1 MNQEIY
7 KSRNRK
13 SEKNSNKNNNYKGKL
28 FIISIIMKKRIKKMK
43 LDEKKFQ
50 DDQIKY
56 EKYKEF
62 ENNYKEAYQKL
73 KWKKK
78 CKRKNSWDGENK
90 KPKTGRIIYKEY
102 EGQIQ

>member
-50 DDQIKY
+50 DDQIK
-56 EKYKEF
+56 
-62 ENNYKEAYQKL
+62 
-73 KWKKK
+73 
-78 CKRKNSWDGENK
+78 KNIKNF
-90 KPKTGRIIYKEY
+90 
-102 EGQIQ
+102 

>member
-56 EKYKEF
+56 KKYKEF
-62 ENNYKEAYQKL
+62 LSNYVNEYQTIR
-73 KWKKK
+73 WKI
-78 CKRKNSWDGENK
+78 KRKKDSWDLNSQ

>member
-13 SEKNSNKNNNYKGKL
+13 SKKNSNKNNNYKGKL

-50 DDQIKY
+50 DDQIK
-56 EKYKEF
+56 
-62 ENNYKEAYQKL
+62 
-73 KWKKK
+73 
-78 CKRKNSWDGENK
+78 KNIKNF
-90 KPKTGRIIYKEY
+90 
-102 EGQIQ
+102 